1 MLKSRP
7 FLLLIV
13 LPLAFM
19 AIVGAAIFGSQA
31 LSAGKVDQQIQSAIA
46 AELNTELPVELSQLQ
61 EIQYGYGVCG
71 LYKTAQ
77 SENGYASFF
86 YDTTNER
93 LTLDVNSRLYTSNC
107 GLSSVC

>member
-31 LSAGKVDQQIQSAIA
+31 LSASKVDQQIQSAIA
-46 AELNTELPVELSQLQ
+46 AELDTELPVELSQLQ

-71 LYKTAQ
+71 LYKTAH